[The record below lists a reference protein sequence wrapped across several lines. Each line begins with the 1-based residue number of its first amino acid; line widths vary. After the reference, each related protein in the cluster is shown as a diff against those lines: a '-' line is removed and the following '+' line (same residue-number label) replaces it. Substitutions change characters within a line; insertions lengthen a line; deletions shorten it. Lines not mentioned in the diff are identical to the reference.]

1 MNVVEVTKALANE
14 TRFDIVRWLGDPEGN
29 FRPHKDGKD
38 FSDGVCVAVIQEKT
52 GMSQS
57 TTSHYLSILQR
68 SDLVVPVRIGKW
80 TYYSRNEATIK
91 AYIKELKTQL

>member
-1 MNVVEVTKALANE
+1 MNVVEVTKALAND
-14 TRFDIVRWLGDPEGN
+14 TRFDIVRWLSDPEAN

-57 TTSHYLSILQR
+57 TISHYLSILQR
-68 SDLVVPVRIGKW
+68 CDLVIPVRIGKW
-80 TYYSRNEATIK
+80 TYYSRNEATVH
-91 AYIKELKTQL
+91 AYISELQQTL